1 MNLAIEV
8 IQDRIIYLTGQIVL
22 IELDNSNSATV
33 VQTIEKWKKE
43 IEQLREA
50 QKILE
55 QNTIQ
60 S

>member
-43 IEQLREA
+43 IKQLREA